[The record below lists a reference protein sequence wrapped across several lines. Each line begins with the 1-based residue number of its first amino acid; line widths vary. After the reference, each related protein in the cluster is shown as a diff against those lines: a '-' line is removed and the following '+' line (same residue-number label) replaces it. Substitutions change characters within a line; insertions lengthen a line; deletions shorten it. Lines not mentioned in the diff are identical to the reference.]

1 MVVKYFAQIDFD
13 LFSEPVFRSLS
24 SNDVRFIYL
33 TAHCSK
39 LSNYVGLFRYP
50 KEIWGY
56 DANVK
61 PVEIDAAIVELERC
75 GLVEYDISTQTLR
88 LVGWFKNLYGPAN
101 GNQMKSHIKS
111 FRGLSEV
118 DPGMFCRTVAEFTVA
133 SFRKSIHWEPNS
145 PEHSKIGDAFR
156 PFLSTMF
163 FRFGELFT
171 QTLQAEIEESG
182 REARSSIGAVF
193 HLLPGVGDSPVKPFR
208 NGSQTVSEQEKRIK
222 DNKLEEKRK
231 HAEGTIDLGKSGKPT
246 AQAKNSRLAIEA
258 RKSQSWT

>member
-1 MVVKYFAQIDFD
+1 MAVKHYAQIDFD

-50 KEIWGY
+50 KEVWSY

-61 PVEIDAAIVELERC
+61 PVEIDVAIVELESS
-75 GLVEYDISTQTLR
+75 GLVEYDMPTQTIR
-88 LVGWFKNLYGPAN
+88 LVGWFKTLNAPAN
-101 GNQMKSHIKS
+101 GNQMKGHIKS

-118 DPGMFCRTVAEFTVA
+118 DAGMFCRSVAEFTVA

-145 PEHSKIGDAFR
+145 PDHSKIGDAFR

-163 FRFGELFT
+163 FRFGDLFT
-171 QTLQAEIEESG
+171 DTLQAEISESG
-182 REARSSIGAVF
+182 REARGSIEAIF
-193 HLLPGVGDSPVKPFR
+193 HLLPGVGDSHVKPFR
-208 NGSQTVSEQEKRIK
+208 DSSQRVSEQEKITQNTKVEENRKYAETTI
-222 DNKLEEKRK
+222 NRGKLEM
-231 HAEGTIDLGKSGKPT
+231 PT
-246 AQAKNSRLAIEA
+246 EQAINSKLAIEA
-258 RKSQSWT
+258 RKSQS